1 VYLVHYPS
9 GGLTRRLTA
18 AAAKIRKKSGLY
30 GTATIMGVIGDLV
43 TEKQYRFAV
52 PITFSKHENEKKCE
66 KKKSFPGRH
75 SILFKEPLHIFPV

>member
-1 VYLVHYPS
+1 
-9 GGLTRRLTA
+9 
-18 AAAKIRKKSGLY
+18 
-30 GTATIMGVIGDLV
+30 MGVIGDLV

-52 PITFSKHENEKKCE
+52 PITFSKNENEKKCE